1 MKVLLSAPRVDLSS
15 ECVLGEAAGA
25 SEKVQHPR
33 PLILGRAPARLRQD
47 GAVCARAGTWR
58 VQARGEM
65 CILLPCFVTGLY
77 VSVQTPMFHLSS

>member
-25 SEKVQHPR
+25 SEKVRHPR
-33 PLILGRAPARLRQD
+33 PPILGRASAGLRQ
-47 GAVCARAGTWR
+47 AG
-58 VQARGEM
+58 GEM

-77 VSVQTPMFHLSS
+77 VSVQTPVFHLSS